1 MIEVL
6 AVSISCAVSVVAIA
20 FAILSLK
27 AADPLAMRKLSANV
41 SASTADLENK
51 IQNLADVE
59 LPRLEARCEAILD
72 RAELKFDSAEAKRK
86 SVAARQQH
94 LGGPDRG
101 GNGIPRYA
109 DETLPRAERLAALER
124 EAAQRGL

>member
-1 MIEVL
+1 
-6 AVSISCAVSVVAIA
+6 VVAIA

-72 RAELKFDSAEAKRK
+72 RAELRFDSAEAKRK
-86 SVAARQQH
+86 SVAAREQH